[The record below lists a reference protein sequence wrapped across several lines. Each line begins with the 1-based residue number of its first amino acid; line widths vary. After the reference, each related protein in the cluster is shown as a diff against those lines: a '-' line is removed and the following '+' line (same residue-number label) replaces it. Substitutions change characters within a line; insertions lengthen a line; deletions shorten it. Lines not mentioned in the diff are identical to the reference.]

1 MNEEY
6 YKMLEE
12 YVDMLSTALIID
24 MMKKGIFE
32 ETSGDEVKLTS
43 EFVEK
48 VKKFMNSL
56 EDEDVESKVIGG
68 VLGALSEYYGDDMY
82 EEEIVARANVILAY
96 MGEEFLPEK

>member
-1 MNEEY
+1 MNDEY

-32 ETSGDEVKLTS
+32 ESGDEVKLAT
-43 EFVEK
+43 EFIEK

-56 EDEDVESKVIGG
+56 EDEGVESKIIGG

-82 EEEIVARANVILAY
+82 EEEIIARANVILAY
-96 MGEEFLPEK
+96 MDEELLPEK

>member
-1 MNEEY
+1 MNDEY

-32 ETSGDEVKLTS
+32 ESGDEVKLTS
-43 EFVEK
+43 EFIEK

-56 EDEDVESKVIGG
+56 EDEDAESKVIGG

-96 MGEEFLPEK
+96 MDEELLPEK